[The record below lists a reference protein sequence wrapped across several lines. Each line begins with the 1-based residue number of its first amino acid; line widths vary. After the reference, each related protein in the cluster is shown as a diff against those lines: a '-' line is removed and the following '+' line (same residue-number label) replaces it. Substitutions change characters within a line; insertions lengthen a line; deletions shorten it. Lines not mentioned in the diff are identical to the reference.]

1 MIIKYFNLQKEL
13 KNINYY
19 LLYGPNTG
27 LIEEIIDKTL
37 KPFFSRNLYYRDEK
51 EILANEDEFKESI
64 LNKSFFEKDKLI
76 IINRASDKILS
87 IIEEII
93 DKKPEEL
100 KIILKSENLE
110 KKSKLRNFFEKKKN
124 TIITP
129 FYEDNYQTLISLAQ
143 NFIREKK
150 IKISSQNINLIIE
163 RSKGNRINL
172 KNELEKIAIY
182 SLKKETINLD
192 EILKLTNLAENYN
205 ISTLI
210 DQCLAGNKKKTLQ
223 ILNENNPS
231 SEENILIVKI
241 FLYKLKRLK
250 KLKEILEIN
259 KNTESILSSY
269 KPTIFWKDKEIIKQ
283 QLKIW
288 TLKKLKDQIK
298 EINELENQIKK
309 NSQISNFTINNFIF
323 DSLNSINN

>member
-37 KPFFSRNLYYRDEK
+37 KPFFSKNLYYRDEK

-172 KNELEKIAIY
+172 KNELLKI
-182 SLKKETINLD
+182 ENLLITRKNIKFED
-192 EILKLTNLAENYN
+192 LLNITNLAENHSHSELVDN
-205 ISTLI
+205 SLI
-210 DQCLAGNKKKTLQ
+210 GNKKKTLN
-223 ILNENNPS
+223 IINENNFS
-231 SEENILIVKI
+231 SEDCVFILRI
-241 FLYKLKRLK
+241 FLQKLKRLL
-250 KLKEILEIN
+250 KLKNQNERIQNID
-259 KNTESILSSY
+259 KTISSF
-269 KPTIFWKDKEIIKQ
+269 KPPIFWKEKETVKKQ
-283 QLKIW
+283 IEIWETNKIEDLISE
-288 TLKKLKDQIK
+288 TSDI
-298 EINELENQIKK
+298 ECTVKK
-309 NSQISNFTINNFIF
+309 NPNISVKVLTNFIL
-323 DSLNSINN
+323 DRISV

>member
-1 MIIKYFNLQKEL
+1 MIIKYFDLQKEL

-37 KPFFSRNLYYRDEK
+37 KPFFSKNLYYRDEK

-172 KNELEKIAIY
+172 KNELLKI
-182 SLKKETINLD
+182 ENLLITRKNIKFED
-192 EILKLTNLAENYN
+192 LLNITNLAENHSHSELVDN
-205 ISTLI
+205 SLI
-210 DQCLAGNKKKTLQ
+210 GNKKKTLN
-223 ILNENNPS
+223 IINENNFS
-231 SEENILIVKI
+231 SEDCVFILRI
-241 FLYKLKRLK
+241 FLQKLKRLL
-250 KLKEILEIN
+250 KLKNQNERIQNID
-259 KNTESILSSY
+259 KTISSF
-269 KPTIFWKDKEIIKQ
+269 KPPIFWKEKETVKKQ
-283 QLKIW
+283 IEIWETNKIEDLISE
-288 TLKKLKDQIK
+288 TSDI
-298 EINELENQIKK
+298 ECTVKK
-309 NSQISNFTINNFIF
+309 NPNISVKVLTNFIL
-323 DSLNSINN
+323 DRISV

>member
-1 MIIKYFNLQKEL
+1 MIIKYFDLQKEL

-37 KPFFSRNLYYRDEK
+37 KPFFSKNLYYRDEK

-172 KNELEKIAIY
+172 KNELLKI
-182 SLKKETINLD
+182 ENLLITRKNIKFED
-192 EILKLTNLAENYN
+192 LLNITNLAENHSHSELVDN
-205 ISTLI
+205 SLI
-210 DQCLAGNKKKTLQ
+210 GNKKKTLN
-223 ILNENNPS
+223 IINENNFS
-231 SEENILIVKI
+231 SEDCVLILRI
-241 FLYKLKRLK
+241 FLQKLKRLL
-250 KLKEILEIN
+250 KLKNQNRGIQNID
-259 KNTESILSSY
+259 KTISSF
-269 KPTIFWKDKEIIKQ
+269 KPPIFWKEKETVKKQ
-283 QLKIW
+283 IEIWETNKI
-288 TLKKLKDQIK
+288 
-298 EINELENQIKK
+298 ENLISETCDTEFTVKK
-309 NSQISNFTINNFIF
+309 NPNISVKILTNFIL
-323 DSLNSINN
+323 DRISVQ